1 MNQRQLRK
9 TLASFYSK
17 KFDSGSDLLTHVV
30 EQIVHHAGIEIT
42 GGRVWRLRTASFAY
56 EFVSQVG
63 SVQKI
68 REHYRIRADR
78 YAMFKLLP
86 RQRTMVARETDQYLR
101 RKGILRY
108 SATGVGDIVKLRNT
122 QLYQYILSFNTDL
135 NVDQI
140 APTLDIISIVVSNM
154 LTSLRN
160 ERRST
165 QYKKDLDKAREIQQS
180 ILPDRSCRFHHYE
193 IYGLSVAD
201 KIVGGDF
208 FDYIESED
216 GDRLSIAIGDAAS
229 KGMVSAVQALYVS
242 GAIRMGIGY
251 QTKLIFLVHRLNLL
265 VNRMFPA
272 ERFITLVIAELTND
286 TKGICL
292 YINAGHPQ
300 PIIFHAA
307 SRETELLEPTGT
319 IIGPFPEQQFRRES
333 AVFDKGDVMLMYTDG
348 LMEAMDPEG
357 NQYTQKR
364 LAEDLVALH
373 HRSAEEIAHAVM
385 DRVQRYGARGKNQD
399 DKTIVVV
406 KRLASAKPGVDHIP

>member
-17 KFDSGSDLLTHVV
+17 KFDSGSDLLAHVV
-30 EQIVHHAGIEIT
+30 QQIVQHAGIEIT
-42 GGRVWRLRTASFAY
+42 GGRVWRLRTAAFSY
-56 EFVSQVG
+56 ELASQVG

-68 REHYRIRADR
+68 REHYRLRADR

-86 RQRTMVARETDQYLR
+86 RQRTVVLRETDQYLR
-101 RKGILRY
+101 RRGILRY
-108 SATGVGDIVKLRNT
+108 SATGVGDVVKVRT
-122 QLYQYILSFNTDL
+122 TPLYQYILSFNTTL
-135 NVDQI
+135 NEDQI

-165 QYKKDLDKAREIQQS
+165 QYKKDLDAAREIQQS
-180 ILPDRSCRFHHYE
+180 ILPDGALRFHHYE

-242 GAIRMGIGY
+242 GALRMGIGF
-251 QTKLIFLVHRLNLL
+251 QTKLISLVHRINLL
-265 VNRMFPA
+265 THRMFPS

-292 YINAGHPQ
+292 YINAGHPR
-300 PIIFHAA
+300 PILFHAE
-307 SRETELLEPTGT
+307 SRDTELLEPTGT
-319 IIGPFPEQQFRRES
+319 IIGPFPEQSFRRES
-333 AVFDKGDVMLMYTDG
+333 AVLGKGDILLMYTDG
-348 LMEAMDPEG
+348 VMEAMDAEG
-357 NQYTQKR
+357 NQYSEAH

-373 HRSAEEIAHAVM
+373 NRSAEEIARTVIE
-385 DRVQRYGARGKNQD
+385 RVQKFGARGKNQD

-406 KRLASAKPGVDHIP
+406 KRVAKSSTGTSP

>member
-9 TLASFYSK
+9 TLAGFYSK
-17 KFDSGSDLLTHVV
+17 KFESGSDLLTHVV
-30 EQIVHHAGIEIT
+30 QQIVQHGGFEIT

-56 EFVSQVG
+56 ELVAQVG
-63 SVQKI
+63 SVHRI
-68 REHYRIRADR
+68 REHYRIRADK

-86 RQRTMVARETDQYLR
+86 KQRTMVLKETDSYLR
-101 RKGILRY
+101 RRGILRY
-108 SATGVGDIVKLRNT
+108 SATGVGDIVKLRGT
-122 QLYQYILSFNTDL
+122 SLYQYILSFNTNL
-135 NVDQI
+135 TQDQI
-140 APTLDIISIVVSNM
+140 APTLDIISIVASNM

-180 ILPDRSCRFHHYE
+180 ILPDRAMRFHHYE
-193 IYGLSVAD
+193 IYGLSVPD

-242 GAIRMGIGY
+242 GAIRMGIGF
-251 QTKLIFLVHRLNLL
+251 QTKLISLVQRINLL
-265 VNRMFPA
+265 THRMFPA

-292 YINAGHPQ
+292 YINAGHPL
-300 PIIFHAA
+300 PILFHADT
-307 SRETELLEPTGT
+307 RDTEHLDSTGT
-319 IIGPFPEQQFRRES
+319 IIGPFADQTFRRES
-333 AVFDKGDVMLMYTDG
+333 AVLAKGDILLMYTDG
-348 LMEAMDPEG
+348 LLESMDAEG
-357 NQYTQKR
+357 NQYGEKR
-364 LAEDLVALH
+364 LAEDLIALH
-373 HRSAEEIAHAVM
+373 NRTAEEIAHAIIE
-385 DRVQRYGARGKNQD
+385 RVEKFGGRGRNQD

-406 KRLASAKPGVDHIP
+406 KRLHTAGSRQ

>member
-1 MNQRQLRK
+1 MNQRLLRK
-9 TLASFYSK
+9 TLSSFYSK
-17 KFDSGSDLLTHVV
+17 KFDSGTDLLTHVV
-30 EQIVHHAGIEIT
+30 QQIVSHAGIEIT
-42 GGRVWRLRTASFAY
+42 GGRVWRLRTASFSY
-56 EFVSQVG
+56 ELVAQVG

-68 REHYRIRADR
+68 RDLYRIRADR

-86 RQRTMVARETDQYLR
+86 KQRTVVMSETNQYLR

-108 SATGVGDIVKLRNT
+108 SATGVGDIVRIRNT
-122 QLYQYILSFNTDL
+122 PLYQYILSFNTNLDE
-135 NVDQI
+135 DHI

-180 ILPDRSCRFHHYE
+180 ILPDHARRFHHYE
-193 IYGLSVAD
+193 IYGMSVAD

-242 GAIRMGIGY
+242 GALRMGIGY
-251 QTKLIFLVHRLNLL
+251 QTKLISLVHRINLL

-272 ERFITLVIAELTND
+272 ERFITLVVAELTND

-292 YINAGHPQ
+292 YINAGHPP
-300 PIIFHAA
+300 PILFHAHT
-307 SRETELLEPTGT
+307 RDTELLEPTGT
-319 IIGPFPEQQFRRES
+319 IIGPFPEQTFRRES
-333 AVFDKGDVMLMYTDG
+333 AVLDAGDVLLLYTDG
-348 LMEAMDPEG
+348 LMEAMDAEEHLYG
-357 NQYTQKR
+357 ER
-364 LAEDLVALH
+364 GLAEDLVALH
-373 HRSAEEIAHAVM
+373 NRSAEEIAHAIIE
-385 DRVQRYGARGKNQD
+385 RVQKYGLRGKNQD

-406 KRLASAKPGVDHIP
+406 KRLVVGKS

>member
-30 EQIVHHAGIEIT
+30 QQIVAHAGIEIT
-42 GGRVWRLRTASFAY
+42 GGRVWRLRTASFSY
-56 EFVSQVG
+56 ELVSQAG

-68 REHYRIRADR
+68 REQYRIRADR

-86 RQRTMVARETDQYLR
+86 KQRTVVLSETDQYLR

-108 SATGVGDIVKLRNT
+108 SATGVGDVVKVRAT
-122 QLYQYILSFNTDL
+122 PLYQYILSFNTDL

-180 ILPDRSCRFHHYE
+180 ILPDRAMRFHHYE

-208 FDYIESED
+208 FDYIETED
-216 GDRLSIAIGDAAS
+216 HDRLSIAIGDAAS

-242 GAIRMGIGY
+242 GALRMGIGF
-251 QTKLIFLVHRLNLL
+251 QTKLISLVHRINLL

-272 ERFITLVIAELTND
+272 ERFITLVVAELTND

-292 YINAGHPQ
+292 YINAGHPP
-300 PIIFHAA
+300 PILFHAD
-307 SRETELLEPTGT
+307 SRETEMLGSTGT

-333 AVFDKGDVMLMYTDG
+333 AVLGKGDILLMYTDG
-348 LMEAMDPEG
+348 LMEAMDAEG
-357 NQYTQKR
+357 NQYTEQR
-364 LAEDLVALH
+364 LADDLVALH
-373 HRSAEEIAHAVM
+373 NRSAEEIANAIVE
-385 DRVQRYGARGKNQD
+385 RVQKYGARGSNQD

-406 KRLASAKPGVDHIP
+406 KRFETETR

>member
-17 KFDSGSDLLTHVV
+17 KFESGSDLLTHVV
-30 EQIVHHAGIEIT
+30 QQIVQHAGIEIT
-42 GGRVWRLRTASFAY
+42 GGRVWRLRTAAISY
-56 EFVSQVG
+56 ELVSQIG
-63 SVQKI
+63 SVHKI
-68 REHYRIRADR
+68 REHYSIRADR

-86 RQRTMVARETDQYLR
+86 KQRTMVLSETDRYLR

-108 SATGVGDIVKLRNT
+108 SATGVGDIVKIHNT
-122 QLYQYILSFNTDL
+122 PLYQYILSFNTKL
-135 NVDQI
+135 NEDQI

-180 ILPDRSCRFHHYE
+180 ILPDGALRFHHYE
-193 IYGLSVAD
+193 IYGLSVPD

-216 GDRLSIAIGDAAS
+216 GDRLSIAIGDSAS

-242 GAIRMGIGY
+242 GALRMGIGF
-251 QTKLIFLVHRLNLL
+251 QTKLISLVHRINLL
-265 VNRMFPA
+265 THRMFPS

-292 YINAGHPQ
+292 YINAGHPR
-300 PIIFHAA
+300 PILFHAET
-307 SRETELLEPTGT
+307 RDTELLEPTGT
-319 IIGPFPEQQFRRES
+319 IIGPFPEQTFRRES
-333 AVFDKGDVMLMYTDG
+333 AVLGKGDILLLYTDG
-348 LMEAMDPEG
+348 VMEAMDAEE
-357 NQYTQKR
+357 NQYSEAR

-373 HRSAEEIAHAVM
+373 NRSAEEIAHAIV
-385 DRVQRYGARGKNQD
+385 DRVQKYGARGKNQD

-406 KRLASAKPGVDHIP
+406 KRVVRSNRDT

>member
-9 TLASFYSK
+9 TLAGFYSK

-30 EQIVHHAGIEIT
+30 KEIVQHGGFEIT
-42 GGRVWRLRTASFAY
+42 GGRVWRLRTAAFAY
-56 EFVSQVG
+56 ELVSQVG
-63 SVQKI
+63 SVHKI

-78 YAMFKLLP
+78 YATFKLLP
-86 RQRTMVARETDQYLR
+86 KQRTMVLKETDTYLR
-101 RKGILRY
+101 RRGILWY
-108 SATGVGDIVKLRNT
+108 SATGVGDIVRLHKT
-122 QLYQYILSFNTDL
+122 PLYQYILSFNTNL
-135 NVDQI
+135 TEEQI

-180 ILPDRSCRFHHYE
+180 ILPDGALRFHHYE

-208 FDYIESED
+208 FDYIETED

-242 GAIRMGIGY
+242 GAIRMGIGFH
-251 QTKLIFLVHRLNLL
+251 TKLISLVHRINLL
-265 VNRMFPA
+265 THRMFPA

-286 TKGICL
+286 AKGICL
-292 YINAGHPQ
+292 YINAGHPR
-300 PIIFHAA
+300 PILFHAA
-307 SRETELLEPTGT
+307 SRDTEALESTGT
-319 IIGPFPEQQFRRES
+319 ILGPFPEQVFRRES
-333 AVFDKGDVMLMYTDG
+333 AVLGAGDILLMYTDG
-348 LMEAMDPEG
+348 LMEAMDVEG
-357 NQYTQKR
+357 NQYGEKR

-373 HRSAEEIAHAVM
+373 NRNAEEIARAIIE
-385 DRVQRYGARGKNQD
+385 RVQKYGVRGKNQD

-406 KRLASAKPGVDHIP
+406 KRLSTAGNRQ